1 MSSVGGAGVG
11 GPRALAQDDVDAV
24 DAARPLDVALDDTEK
39 RSCVPPS
46 VKSGSPTARCSSR
59 AFRGERREHVGVDAL
74 EEVEL
79 LEHLDHTAAAR
90 YSCTKCTAIE
100 PSPTAEATRFIDSLR
115 TSPATNTPGMLVS
128 SR

>member
-1 MSSVGGAGVG
+1 MSRLAAPAYVGAERSLRKTSTPLMQRVHST
-11 GPRALAQDDVDAV
+11 
-24 DAARPLDVALDDTEK
+24 RPSTTTAK

-46 VKSGSPTARCSSR
+46 VKSSSPTRQVLLAPL
-59 AFRGERREHVGVDAL
+59 RGERRERVAVDAL

>member
-1 MSSVGGAGVG
+1 MTF
-11 GPRALAQDDVDAV
+11 DAV
-24 DAARPLDVALDDTEK
+24 DAARPLDPALDDDHEAL
-39 RSCVPPS
+39 V
-46 VKSGSPTARCSSR
+46 R
-59 AFRGERREHVGVDAL
+59 AALGEQQLADAQVLLAPLRGERREHVVVDAL